1 MHSLKNRYQLYSS
14 GKHKLVKEL
23 NVVSFVKMQRKLK
36 MVVRLL
42 MTRQQRIL
50 AANIRLNKLSINSN
64 SSSSSNTEDMHM
76 PKMLDNCNTKQQHSE
91 AVEKFFDEYLQQKNT
106 VTDYKL
112 MHAVYSN
119 KEFPYFN
126 NIDEI
131 CDNNLNSQPNADSKE
146 LNNSPSKT
154 IISTI
159 DLIHKSEEQKVIS
172 PKSSISALRLMQES
186 NNEVI
191 QYFDGNDF

>member
-1 MHSLKNRYQLYSS
+1 
-14 GKHKLVKEL
+14 
-23 NVVSFVKMQRKLK
+23 
-36 MVVRLL
+36 

-76 PKMLDNCNTKQQHSE
+76 PKMLDNSNTKLMHSE

-159 DLIHKSEEQKVIS
+159 DLIHKSEEQKVVS